1 MIWIRKSNGLYI
13 SEDQNYMIQKA
24 EQNWIL
30 TNQLTLETYCF
41 TTMRSC
47 KHFVEH
53 TIKKEKRL

>member
-30 TNQLTLETYCF
+30 TNQLTLETYYF

-53 TIKKEKRL
+53 KIKNEKRL

>member
-1 MIWIRKSNGLYI
+1 
-13 SEDQNYMIQKA
+13 MIQKA

-30 TNQLTLETYCF
+30 TNQLTLETYYF

-53 TIKKEKRL
+53 KIKNEKRL